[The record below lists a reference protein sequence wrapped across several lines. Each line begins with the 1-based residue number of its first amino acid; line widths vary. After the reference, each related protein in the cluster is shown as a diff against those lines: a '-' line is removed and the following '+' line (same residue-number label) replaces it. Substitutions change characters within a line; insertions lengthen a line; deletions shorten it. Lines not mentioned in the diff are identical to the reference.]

1 MVKCERC
8 LRVQRACVC
17 DVVPVVE
24 TRTRV
29 VIVRHRL
36 EVWRTSNTGRLAHLA
51 LPNSEIVEYP
61 GEMPDLDGA
70 ALVWPDGGGEVSAP
84 RQIVILDASWSQA
97 RRMYRKIGALRGLP
111 VLALPVEPMP
121 AERMRESPGPGM
133 VSTIEAIARALR
145 LIEGDKVAK
154 PLEMLF
160 SEAVE
165 RIKLVGR

>member
-1 MVKCERC
+1 MKCERC

-17 DVVPVVE
+17 DVVPIVA

-36 EVWRTSNTGRLAHLA
+36 ERWRTSNTGRLAQLA

-61 GEMPDLDGA
+61 GPIPALDDA
-70 ALVWPDGGGEVSAP
+70 CLVWPDGRDDVGTPAKLV
-84 RQIVILDASWSQA
+84 VLDASWSQA
-97 RRMYRKIGALRGLP
+97 RRMYRKVGALRGLP
-111 VLALPVEPMP
+111 VLRLPDAPMP
-121 AERMRESPGPGM
+121 VERMRESPGPGM

-145 LIEGDKVAK
+145 ILEGDNVAK

-160 SEAVE
+160 SVAVE
-165 RIKLVGR
+165 RIKLIGR